1 MVADFGRW
9 LFRQP
14 YLLLSLTSLFWAG
27 NIVLGRFIAGT
38 IPPVA
43 LAQIRWSAAA
53 TILLPIALGGLKRD
67 WPAIR
72 AQLPVVLILS
82 ATGIGAYNTMAY
94 FGLQYTEALN
104 ALLMQSSGPLLIGV
118 WSLIL
123 FGDRL
128 TTAQILGIL
137 TSLAGVVVIIARG
150 DVALLT
156 HLRLNSGDLWML
168 AAMVL
173 YGLYSA
179 LLRRRPLVAPLSFLT
194 VTIVL
199 GQAMIWPFTVAEFIS
214 GARVSLTPAAIAV
227 LLYVA
232 VIPSVVAYLFF
243 NRGVE
248 LIGANRAGPFFHLM
262 PVFGSAM
269 AIAFLGERPA
279 PFHLIGYG
287 LIICGIVIAQRGA
300 GGRSAPASIKTMA
313 EKPNAS

>member
-1 MVADFGRW
+1 MLADLGRW

-38 IPPVA
+38 VPPVA

-53 TILLPIALGGLKRD
+53 LLLLPFAIGGLRRD

-72 AQLPVVLILS
+72 SRLPVVLILS

-94 FGLQYTEALN
+94 YGLQFTEALN

-118 WSLIL
+118 WSLVL

-128 TTAQILGIL
+128 SLAQILGIL
-137 TSLAGVVVIIARG
+137 TSLAGVVVIVARG
-150 DVALLT
+150 DPAVLT

-179 LLRRRPLVAPLSFLT
+179 MLRRRPPIAPLSLLA
-194 VTIVL
+194 VTILL
-199 GQAMIWPFTVAEFIS
+199 GQAMIWPFTLWEYTG
-214 GARVSLTPAAIAV
+214 GARVNLTPSAVAV

-232 VIPSVVAYLFF
+232 VIPSIGAYLFF

-262 PVFGSAM
+262 PVFGSVM

-279 PFHLIGYG
+279 AFHLLGYG
-287 LIICGIVIAQRGA
+287 LIVAGIAVAQRGTA
-300 GGRSAPASIKTMA
+300 APIIPAPP
-313 EKPNAS
+313 KPPTA